1 MEEKNLTP
9 NESIRIIS
17 QMIEASKHRV
27 AMPDTRVSVMWAA
40 LRGCFITT
48 VKNPHQKCLC

>member
-27 AMPDTRVSVMWAA
+27 AMPDMRISVM
-40 LRGCFITT
+40 
-48 VKNPHQKCLC
+48 